1 VVVPPSDPATV
12 ADAIERLIDDDGF
25 YAACVSN
32 LIRIQPRF
40 AWDVVTRPMIEAV
53 TQWQRQPAR

>member
-1 VVVPPSDPATV
+1 VVVPPSDAAAV
-12 ADAIERLIDDDGF
+12 ADGIARLIDDDGF

-40 AWDVVTRPMIEAV
+40 AWDVVTRPLVEAV
-53 TQWQRQPAR
+53 KQWQRQRER